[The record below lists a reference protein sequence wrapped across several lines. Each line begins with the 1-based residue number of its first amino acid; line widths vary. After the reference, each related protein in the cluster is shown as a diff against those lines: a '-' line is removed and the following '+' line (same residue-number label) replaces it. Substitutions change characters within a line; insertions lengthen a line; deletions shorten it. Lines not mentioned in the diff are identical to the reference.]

1 MFYTLGCF
9 HKGLSSTLSYYCY
22 DVAILALKAFAVK
35 LNGIQKQRTWSS
47 QRGIQSEKFIYFF
60 LHRKCTLH
68 TVRIWEMTLKGFYQ
82 EGALQLYP
90 STESKHGSQRW
101 VLEELWAWVLGGGVI
116 ISLPPTPYHS
126 TVCRVSTTAVT
137 HSEQAPAMTLER
149 GESPLR
155 SRGVCS
161 VSRCQNGRANVKK
174 FKKWEKEI
182 TASDFAMCHNMIKQS
197 AGVLLHSVVFCA
209 TLVSTCQRWS
219 WIFRF
224 SRILSFLTCTEV
236 LVSRPP
242 LFKYLHPL
250 RSYIRR
256 WKTRKGT
263 FQFLFSVIKQ

>member
-90 STESKHGSQRW
+90 CTESKHGSQRW

-116 ISLPPTPYHS
+116 ISLPPHAVPFHRLPGLYDSRHTLWAGS
-126 TVCRVSTTAVT
+126 CNDTRAWRVA
-137 HSEQAPAMTLER
+137 SEEQ
-149 GESPLR
+149 R
-155 SRGVCS
+155 S
-161 VSRCQNGRANVKK
+161 
-174 FKKWEKEI
+174 
-182 TASDFAMCHNMIKQS
+182 
-197 AGVLLHSVVFCA
+197 VFC
-209 TLVSTCQRWS
+209 VS
-219 WIFRF
+219 
-224 SRILSFLTCTEV
+224 LS
-236 LVSRPP
+236 
-242 LFKYLHPL
+242 K
-250 RSYIRR
+250 
-256 WKTRKGT
+256 WKSKC
-263 FQFLFSVIKQ
+263 KKM